1 MQSKGS
7 NQSDSR
13 AQWVVPPSRLKTSPQ
28 NSKNNNINSKKQ
40 DQRKQHPKE
49 LDSPDTRSVRSQSNC
64 SSLSVDTSSRNDIVV
79 NTINFCTPDGHNQAI
94 ILDSNL
100 CRTLAVIIAE
110 NIKELRSHQLEI
122 NRARMRLV
130 KASDAQEIPNDS
142 GNFITHNDFLRLQVR
157 DEQTKAIETIK
168 QLNNYLG
175 VTSALKR
182 QIELTNNNNN
192 SLSDD
197 ICNSISDLRADIIQA
212 LNDFVLTNSDVDI
225 PIVDP
230 EDPNC
235 RDYDLCF
242 DIPRDKRLYGSTDL
256 EDSLS
261 SAQLS
266 EYRKEELRNNEPL
279 VVISDENFEIENSN
293 QVLLMSQGASR
304 QTDIEKR
311 RKEIHKLEKDTV
323 ELRKLF
329 AEFYNLVKVQGE
341 TMDTIED
348 NIVVATQRIADGRTS
363 LNKIK
368 IATAIVPVTGCIT
381 GALIGGPIGFIVGGK
396 LGTVSIICA
405 STLLGLL
412 SSLGAQKCFTGKRIK
427 HE

>member
-1 MQSKGS
+1 MQPS
-7 NQSDSR
+7 NNSSSR
-13 AQWVVPPSRLKTSPQ
+13 AQWIVPPSRLR
-28 NSKNNNINSKKQ
+28 KNPNTKDGTNKSAKKQ
-40 DQRKQHPKE
+40 ELRKQFQKE
-49 LDSPDTRSVRSQSNC
+49 LDSPDARSVRSQSNC
-64 SSLSVDTSSRNDIVV
+64 SSISVDVASRNDVVV

-100 CRTLAVIIAE
+100 CRTLSVIIAE
-110 NIKELRSHQLEI
+110 NIKELRAYQSDI

-130 KASDAQEIPNDS
+130 KASETQETSNDC

-175 VTSALKR
+175 ITSALKR
-182 QIELTNNNNN
+182 QIELTKNNTKPLN
-192 SLSDD
+192 DD
-197 ICNSISDLRADIIQA
+197 ICNSVSDLRANIIQA
-212 LNDFVLTNSDVDI
+212 LNDFVLTNSDIDV
-225 PIVDP
+225 PILDP

-242 DIPRDKRLYGSTDL
+242 DIPIEKRLQSSTEID
-256 EDSLS
+256 ESQNS
-261 SAQLS
+261 NQLS
-266 EYRKEELRNNEPL
+266 DERREELRNDEPL

-293 QVLLMSQGASR
+293 QVIQLSQNSVSHHFEV
-304 QTDIEKR
+304 EKR
-311 RKEIHKLEKDTV
+311 RKEIHKLERDTV

-329 AEFYNLVKVQGE
+329 AEFYNLVRIQGE
-341 TMDTIED
+341 TVDSIED
-348 NIVVATQRIADGRTS
+348 NIVVATQRISEGRNS
-363 LNKIK
+363 LNKVK
-368 IATAIVPVTGCIT
+368 IATAILPVTGCIT

-405 STLLGLL
+405 SSLLGLL

-427 HE
+427 HEL